1 MYRLQKIS
9 TDSKSGINLKD
20 KLQHNNNGKSS
31 ASIMQKGI
39 LNHINHNNEL
49 LKCLKSLEDNDHN
62 ILIPGSTIS
71 SNRKKELKSRHSSQN
86 SRNRSQ
92 SNSKR
97 YNGKFLVNKQ
107 SNIPHSRGL

>member
-1 MYRLQKIS
+1 
-9 TDSKSGINLKD
+9 
-20 KLQHNNNGKSS
+20 
-31 ASIMQKGI
+31 MQKGI
-39 LNHINHNNEL
+39 LNQINNNNKL

-71 SNRKKELKSRHSSQN
+71 SNRKKEIKSCHSSRN
-86 SRNRSQ
+86 SKNRSQ

-107 SNIPHSRGL
+107 PNIPYLRGLQKIDTYKPKATISQLKKDDSLGNRSKSK